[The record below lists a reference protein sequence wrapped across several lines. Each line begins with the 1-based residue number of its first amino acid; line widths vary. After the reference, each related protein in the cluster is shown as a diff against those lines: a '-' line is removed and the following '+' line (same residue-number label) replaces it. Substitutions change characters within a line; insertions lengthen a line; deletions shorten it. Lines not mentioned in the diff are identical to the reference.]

1 MTVKILVF
9 CTLIVISLVI
19 VIVVHIKS
27 KLNSHNQIS
36 LSKRRSRVVRQRH
49 IDTYCKV
56 DEIQNEKYEC
66 ETVDEV
72 EIYKLTDR
80 SKKRH
85 QEKKPISTIAPQR
98 NLDNDGEKKHKQIY
112 PIYADNNENYE
123 NRNES
128 IF

>member
-19 VIVVHIKS
+19 VIVVHIKG

-85 QEKKPISTIAPQR
+85 QEKKLISTIAPQR
-98 NLDNDGEKKHKQIY
+98 NLDNDGEKKHKQVY

>member
-1 MTVKILVF
+1 MTVKISVF
-9 CTLIVISLVI
+9 CTLIIISLVI
-19 VIVVHIKS
+19 VIVVHIKG

-49 IDTYCKV
+49 IDAYCKV
-56 DEIQNEKYEC
+56 DEKKNEKYEC
-66 ETVDEV
+66 LTVDEV

-85 QEKKPISTIAPQR
+85 QEKKLISTIAPQR
-98 NLDNDGEKKHKQIY
+98 NLDNDVEKKYKQIY

>member
-1 MTVKILVF
+1 MAVKISVF
-9 CTLIVISLVI
+9 CTLIIISLVI
-19 VIVVHIKS
+19 VIVVHIKG

-49 IDTYCKV
+49 IDTYCRV
-56 DEIQNEKYEC
+56 DEKQNEKYEC
-66 ETVDEV
+66 QTVDEV

-85 QEKKPISTIAPQR
+85 QEKKLISTIAPQR
-98 NLDNDGEKKHKQIY
+98 NLDNDGENKYKQIY

>member
-19 VIVVHIKS
+19 VIVVHIKG

-36 LSKRRSRVVRQRH
+36 LSKRRSRVVRQCH

-85 QEKKPISTIAPQR
+85 QEKKLISTIAPQR
-98 NLDNDGEKKHKQIY
+98 NLDNDGEKKHKQIH

>member
-1 MTVKILVF
+1 MTVNILVF

-19 VIVVHIKS
+19 VIVVHIKG

-85 QEKKPISTIAPQR
+85 QEKKLISTIAPQR

>member
-9 CTLIVISLVI
+9 CTLIIISLVI
-19 VIVVHIKS
+19 VIVVHIKG
-27 KLNSHNQIS
+27 KLNSYNQIS

-80 SKKRH
+80 TKKRH
-85 QEKKPISTIAPQR
+85 QEKKLISTIAPQR
-98 NLDNDGEKKHKQIY
+98 NVDNDVKKKHKQIY

>member
-9 CTLIVISLVI
+9 CTLIIISLVI
-19 VIVVHIKS
+19 VIVVHIKG
-27 KLNSHNQIS
+27 KLNSYNQIS

-49 IDTYCKV
+49 IDTSCKV

-80 SKKRH
+80 TKKRH
-85 QEKKPISTIAPQR
+85 QEKKLISAIAPQR

>member
-19 VIVVHIKS
+19 VIVVHIKG

-36 LSKRRSRVVRQRH
+36 LSKRRSRVVCQRH

-80 SKKRH
+80 TKKRH
-85 QEKKPISTIAPQR
+85 QEKKLISAIAPQR